1 MFPISSIK
9 FPSGFCKT
17 NLLWAA
23 LNSIFV
29 VPKSIA
35 WKVTEDNTPD
45 PLLPISPAFLEI
57 PILTNS
63 GSNFMRET
71 TSLPK
76 KFPKTPWVA
85 FTIVESNLSSKVL
98 LEILITL
105 NLDPAPYEL
114 KFKLIDNHLLNQRNK
129 VAHGQYL
136 DIDIDIFIKTAN
148 ETINLLQTFQ
158 EQIIDA
164 AKAKRYL
171 KHQVS

>member
-1 MFPISSIK
+1 MLIYAHWEGYIKQSSINYLN
-9 FPSGFCKT
+9 FI
-17 NLLWAA
+17 
-23 LNSIFV
+23 NSINILLNKFTTNFIAGAIRNNV
-29 VPKSIA
+29 IDSGKTKKVPKHIELVESYI
-35 WKVTEDNTPD
+35 KKMSEPIKIPYKSLINT
-45 PLLPISPAFLEI
+45 
-57 PILTNS
+57 
-63 GSNFMRET
+63 
-71 TSLPK
+71 
-76 KFPKTPWVA
+76 
-85 FTIVESNLSSKVL
+85 ESNLSSKVL